1 MRLARLHGNECVDDR
16 VELELVAARGH
27 TAARQQCSREKENE
41 RRSTMHHGACFRWR
55 QEASDPENV
64 HAWPP
69 RPPRNSIARAK
80 TAGNALRPRP
90 AMLEASAA
98 VPLTVA
104 LALALVALDM
114 QELLDAA
121 SVDRLAGV

>member
-1 MRLARLHGNECVDDR
+1 DLDLGSVVRELRRLEKVDRDANDQMRLARLHGNECVDDR

-27 TAARQQCSREKENE
+27 TPARQQCSREKENE

-64 HAWPP
+64 HGWPP

-90 AMLEASAA
+90 PCWKLQLQS
-98 VPLTVA
+98 P
-104 LALALVALDM
+104 
-114 QELLDAA
+114 
-121 SVDRLAGV
+121 